1 MNRQDLEEDSK
12 SKPYQEPELPVMVV
26 KEPEV
31 AYETKSA
38 VSFDEDFNRALA
50 TAITG
55 DELRRRMHQRIQ
67 AWPWKERLSTLMK

>member
-31 AYETKSA
+31 AYETKLN

-50 TAITG
+50 KAITM
-55 DELRRRMHQRIQ
+55 DDLRQHLYKVVD
-67 AWPWKERLSTLMK
+67 AWPWEEQ